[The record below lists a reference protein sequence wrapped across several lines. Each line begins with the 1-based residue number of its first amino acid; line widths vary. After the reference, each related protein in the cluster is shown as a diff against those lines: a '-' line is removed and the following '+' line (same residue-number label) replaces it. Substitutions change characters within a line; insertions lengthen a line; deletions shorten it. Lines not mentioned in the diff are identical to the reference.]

1 MQKFR
6 LKTPARWAGAGL
18 PILLLLLT
26 ALSTRQ
32 AQSSANQRLFQPAS
46 QPWLGGL
53 LDENSAN
60 LSPTQQQAVQSL
72 AEREADLIQRL
83 EAESEV
89 ILADP
94 ALSLEQKRAWV
105 HASRYNQRMEAILYI
120 TQRQLRQALGRP
132 AYGSLVSQAEQ
143 IWQTARLEAQIELST
158 RWLLAGD
165 GLAPLIS
172 QETNRKYSSATY
184 PRSFEVYA
192 TRYDAGDRYIVA
204 LPDKCIKFANSG
216 AMRCSDGYQ
225 YDQNYSVAISYKD
238 KLVVATVLE
247 SGPWNIDD
255 NYWAKSS
262 DPQPRRMFA
271 DLPLGVPAAQAA
283 FYNGYNNGLD
293 QFGRKVT
300 SPVAIDISYK
310 VAKDLDLPG
319 GNTRVTV
326 SFLWT
331 EGWDK
336 PVKDNPSQP
345 GEPTNPPVIGFARA
359 TANPDGSV
367 IHEVQ
372 PGQTLTGIANVYQVE
387 LNELLKLN
395 NLSMD
400 SVIQPGDRILVVAG
414 PPGTGTPAIPTT
426 GTVQAADPT
435 QSTLTM
441 PGTPTPKFS
450 GLVLTATLPADDLL
464 LAATETAA
472 VEEPPVPPEAEISG
486 QQTTNLPGLTDNL
499 VPILVVITLAV
510 GALIAAWAWWK
521 KR

>member
-1 MQKFR
+1 MLKYILRSLGFWIGLWLILILSINLPPMQVQSITHNRTF
-6 LKTPARWAGAGL
+6 L
-18 PILLLLLT
+18 PT
-26 ALSTRQ
+26 A
-32 AQSSANQRLFQPAS
+32 
-46 QPWLGGL
+46 QPWLGIVL
-53 LDENSAN
+53 NEDSLNHFTDNLHPAQSAA
-60 LSPTQQQAVQSL
+60 LRRL
-72 AEREADLIQRL
+72 ANQEAGLIQRL

-89 ILADP
+89 VLADP
-94 ALSLEQKRAWV
+94 DLSLEQKRAWV
-105 HASRYNQRMEAILYI
+105 HASRYNQRLDAILNA
-120 TQRQLRQALGRP
+120 TQHQLRQALGRP

-143 IWQTARLEAQIELST
+143 AWQASLLDAQNGQATGWSLS
-158 RWLLAGD
+158 GQS
-165 GLAPLIS
+165 LAPLLA
-172 QETNRKYSSATY
+172 QDANRKYSSATY

-225 YDQNYSVAISYKD
+225 YDQNYSVAISYKG

-319 GNTRVTV
+319 GNTKVTV

-336 PVKDNPSQP
+336 PVKDSPVQP
-345 GEPTNPPVIGFARA
+345 GEPASPPLIGFVQA
-359 TANPDGSV
+359 TPNPDGSV
-367 IHEVQ
+367 IHVVQ
-372 PGQTLTGIANVYQVE
+372 PGQTLTGIANVYRVE

-395 NLSMD
+395 SLSMD
-400 SVIQPGDRILVVAG
+400 SVIQPGDRILVAAG
-414 PPGTGTPAIPTT
+414 PPGTGTPALPTT
-426 GTVQAADPT
+426 GPVQVENPAQPGVTMTDQAP
-435 QSTLTM
+435 SRNLT
-441 PGTPTPKFS
+441 S
-450 GLVLTATLPADDLL
+450 ALTATLPAGDLL
-464 LAATETAA
+464 LAATGTAALDQPTVSPETAGA
-472 VEEPPVPPEAEISG
+472 
-486 QQTTNLPGLTDNL
+486 PGLAGNL
-499 VPILVVITLAV
+499 VPILVVAMLAV
-510 GALIAAWAWWK
+510 GALFAAWAWWK
-521 KR
+521 DR